1 MCSSMRFAIAFLLI
15 FFFLTPSAAP
25 AQSPAPGRTA
35 ELIRAVLVQIQ
46 LQMRDDPA
54 GARARLAEAHDAYA
68 SMSPTIARYAPD
80 ADARA
85 RAGFT
90 DAEQALTTGDAPAF
104 AVARSH
110 IWMAILAGGYDVV
123 VGSLRAEDAR
133 TAQQWLAVREFRHAT
148 RFSRPNADAAR
159 AVHDAATQAI
169 PAADAIPAVQADLL
183 DTYQARLNEALQT
196 LSAADQRGFASRR
209 AEAAALAEGYFA
221 ILAPVYA
228 EQRGNAAADA
238 ARTAFARLRQAA
250 QAGDDLAV
258 PLDAVQQALRGFRAA
273 PLSPAEQKRRT
284 GQMLRF
290 LQLVPIEYE
299 RGVRNG
305 QVTIDLEIRE
315 AITFHAGAFAAFT
328 DLRDLL
334 EQRDAA
340 LTERVAGQFGALG
353 AMLAN
358 AGNRSAVADP
368 EAVRTSTTA
377 LLTDLATLLPQ
388 EWQKQDS
395 GADFDVIRTA
405 LDQMEQA
412 VRAGEY
418 ELAESARL
426 EAYAIMEIGPEV
438 KLIAFAPQYKPVI
451 EGYFWYGQGE
461 RKGLAYLIERRAAP
475 AEIAATRA
483 ALDQAL
489 AEAEQALAG
498 KNAPGAIA
506 TNAAVI
512 VFREGLEAVLI
523 LASLMGS
530 LKVGAQRR
538 FRTPLWIGTALALG
552 ATVATWVLAQGAL
565 MAMARFGE
573 TLEAIVSLI
582 AIAVLLLITN
592 WFFHDVYWKDWM
604 ASFHQQKKRILSGQA
619 GQWLGLITLGFASIY
634 REGFETVLFLQALT
648 LEGDMTVVFA
658 GVAIGLLLTLLV
670 GLAVFVMQAKLPH
683 KKMLIV
689 TGVLI
694 GAVLLQM
701 VGNTVNVLQV
711 IGWLPIHPIRW
722 LELPYWTGFWFGLY
736 PTWEG
741 IGFQAAAAIFVIG
754 SYYLAEY
761 MQRRE
766 RRMALAA
773 SAASNPVR
781 KA

>member
-1 MCSSMRFAIAFLLI
+1 MRLLSFLVIALVLTRYVSM
-15 FFFLTPSAAP
+15 P
-25 AQSPAPGRTA
+25 SPAYGQLQAPGQTA
-35 ELIRAVLVQIQ
+35 EQIRVALLQAQ
-46 LQMRDDPA
+46 LHLRDDRS
-54 GARARLAEAHDAYA
+54 GARTRLEEAQKAYD
-68 SMSPTIARYAPD
+68 SLSPTISAYESG

-85 RAGFT
+85 RAGFE
-90 DAEQALTTGDAPAF
+90 AARKALADEDRLSF
-104 AVARSH
+104 AAARSQ
-110 IWMAILAGGYDVV
+110 IWTSTLAGGYGVV
-123 VGSLRAEDAR
+123 IGALRAGDAH

-159 AVHDAATQAI
+159 AVHDAAAHTI
-169 PAADAIPAVQADLL
+169 PAADAVPVVQADLL
-183 DTYQARLNEALQT
+183 DTYQARLNEALMT
-196 LSAADQRGFASRR
+196 LRVAERQGFAERR
-209 AEAAALAEGYFA
+209 AELAALVEGYFA
-221 ILAPVYA
+221 ILAPSYT
-228 EQRGNAAADA
+228 EQRGVQFASTL
-238 ARTAFARLRQAA
+238 REAFARLRQAA
-250 QAGDDLAV
+250 QTGNELEESLETV
-258 PLDAVQQALRGFRAA
+258 ETMLRGFRAA
-273 PLSPAEQKRRT
+273 PLTPAEQKRRS
-284 GQMLRF
+284 GQMIRF
-290 LQLVPIEYE
+290 LRLVPVEYE

-340 LTERVAGQFGALG
+340 LTEQVARQFDTLG
-353 AMLAN
+353 TMLAN
-358 AGNRSAVADP
+358 TGNRTAVTDP
-368 EAVRTSTTA
+368 LVVQAATTA
-377 LLTDLATLLPQ
+377 LLSDLATLLPQ
-388 EWQKQDS
+388 EWQKQDAS
-395 GADFDVIRTA
+395 ADFDVIRTA

-412 VRAGEY
+412 VKAGEY
-418 ELAESARL
+418 TLAESARL
-426 EAYAIMEIGPEV
+426 DAYAIMEIGPEA
-438 KLIAFAPQYKPVI
+438 KLIAFAPQHKPII
-451 EGYFWYGQGE
+451 EGLFWYGQGE
-461 RKGLAYLIERRAAP
+461 HKGLAYLIEQRAP
-475 AEIAATRA
+475 LAEIAATRA

-489 AEAEQALAG
+489 AEAEKALAG
-498 KNAPGAIA
+498 SNAPGAIV

-538 FRTPLWIGTALALG
+538 FRMPLWIGAALAFV
-552 ATVATWVLAQGAL
+552 ATVITWVLAQNAL

-604 ASFHQQKKRILSGQA
+604 SSFHQRKKRILSGRA
-619 GQWLGLITLGFASIY
+619 GQWIGLITLGFASIY

-648 LEGDMTVVFA
+648 LEGSLSIVFA
-658 GVAIGLLLTLLV
+658 GVAIGLVLTLFI

-683 KKMLIV
+683 KKMLII
-689 TGVLI
+689 TGILI

-701 VGNTVNVLQV
+701 VGHTVNVLQV
-711 IGWLPIHPIRW
+711 IGWMPIHPIRW

-741 IGFQAAAAIFVIG
+741 IGLQATAAIFVIG

-761 MQRRE
+761 MHRRE
-766 RRMALAA
+766 RRTAVATGA
-773 SAASNPVR
+773 VSHHTR
-781 KA
+781 HT

>member
-1 MCSSMRFAIAFLLI
+1 MRYLLRSVVALI
-15 FFFLTPSAAP
+15 LALVLLAP
-25 AQSPAPGRTA
+25 YGVLAQSLAPGQIA
-35 ELIRAVLVQIQ
+35 EQIRAALVQVQ

-54 GARARLAEAHDAYA
+54 GARARLAEVQDSYA
-68 SMSPTIARYAPD
+68 ALAPTIATDAPD
-80 ADARA
+80 ADTRA
-85 RAGFT
+85 RVGFM
-90 DAEQALTTGDAPAF
+90 DAERALAADDAPAF
-104 AVARSH
+104 AAARAR
-110 IWMAILAGGYDVV
+110 IWTALLAGGYSVV
-123 VGSLRAEDAR
+123 LGSLHNGDAS
-133 TAQQWLAVREFRHAT
+133 TAQQWLTVREFRHAT
-148 RFSRPNADAAR
+148 RFSRPNADSSR
-159 AVHDAATQAI
+159 AVYDAAMQTI
-169 PAADAIPAVQADLL
+169 PATDALPAVQADLL

-196 LSAADQRGFASRR
+196 LSVVDRQGFATRR

-221 ILAPVYA
+221 ILAPAYA
-228 EQRGNAAADA
+228 EQRGNAATDVVRA
-238 ARTAFARLRQAA
+238 AFVRLREAA
-250 QAGDDLAV
+250 LAGADIAAPLATV
-258 PLDAVQQALRGFRAA
+258 DQMLRGFRAA
-273 PLSPAEQKRRT
+273 PLSPAEQQRRT
-284 GQMLRF
+284 GQMMRF
-290 LQLVPIEYE
+290 LQLVPVEYE

-340 LTERVAGQFGALG
+340 LTERVAAQFDILG
-353 AMLAN
+353 TMLAN

-368 EAVRTSTTA
+368 EAVRTSTTT
-377 LLTDLATLLPQ
+377 LLSDLAALLPQ

-395 GADFDVIRTA
+395 GADFDVIRAA

-412 VRAGEY
+412 VWAGEY
-418 ELAESARL
+418 ALAESARL

-438 KLIAFAPQYKPVI
+438 KLIAFAPQYKPII
-451 EGYFWYGQGE
+451 EGYFWYGQGD
-461 RKGLAYLIERRAAP
+461 RKGLAYLIEQHAAP
-475 AEIAATRA
+475 AEIAATRT

-489 AEAEQALAG
+489 AEAEQTLAG
-498 KNAPGAIA
+498 KNAPGAISI
-506 TNAAVI
+506 NAAVI

-530 LKVGAQRR
+530 LKIGAQRR
-538 FRTPLWIGTALALG
+538 FRIPLWIGTALAFV
-552 ATVATWVLAQGAL
+552 ATVVTWVLAQEAL

-604 ASFHQQKKRILSGQA
+604 ANFHQQKKRILSDQA

-648 LEGDMTVVFA
+648 LEGDLTVVFA
-658 GVAIGLLLTLLV
+658 GVIIGLLLTLLV
-670 GLAVFVMQAKLPH
+670 GLAVFLMQVKLPH

-689 TGVLI
+689 TGILI

-722 LELPYWTGFWFGLY
+722 LELPYWMGFWFGLY

-741 IGFQAAAAIFVIG
+741 IGLQAAAAIFVIG

-761 MQRRE
+761 MQQRE
-766 RRMALAA
+766 HRIALAA
-773 SAASNPVR
+773 DAASSSIR

>member
-1 MCSSMRFAIAFLLI
+1 MKTLPNSNMIWRGFGWLLLI
-15 FFFLTPSAAP
+15 MAMCHLGVAGVY
-25 AQSPAPGRTA
+25 AQSPAPGQIA
-35 ELIRAVLVQIQ
+35 ERIRATLVQIQ
-46 LQMRDDPA
+46 VNA
-54 GARARLAEAHDAYA
+54 ANLATAQDQLAALRREYSLLAT
-68 SMSPTIARYAPD
+68 TIARYAPT
-80 ADARA
+80 ADAAAQR
-85 RAGFT
+85 GF
-90 DAEQALTTGDAPAF
+90 DAAEQALAAADLPRFAAARAEIWTALLNGGYAVVTGALQAGDAA
-104 AVARSH
+104 
-110 IWMAILAGGYDVV
+110 
-123 VGSLRAEDAR
+123 
-133 TAQQWLAVREFRHAT
+133 TAQQWLPVREFRHAN
-148 RFSRPNADAAR
+148 RFARPNADATKAVR
-159 AVHDAATQAI
+159 AAVTGDLAPATALAA
-169 PAADAIPAVQADLL
+169 VKADLL
-183 DTYQARLNEALQT
+183 DTYQARLAEALAT
-196 LSAADQRGFASRR
+196 IAIADQQGFTTRR
-209 AEAAALAEGYFA
+209 AEAAALAAGYFA
-221 ILAPVYA
+221 ILLPAYT
-228 EQRGNAAADA
+228 EQRGAAAA
-238 ARTAFARLRQAA
+238 TTA
-250 QAGDDLAV
+250 QAIFAEL
-258 PLDAVQQALRGFRAA
+258 QQAALRGAPISLPLAQAQEALRNFRAA
-273 PLSPAEQKRRT
+273 PLSPAEQVRRS

-315 AITFHAGAFAAFT
+315 AITFHAGALAAFT

-340 LTERVAGQFGALG
+340 LATTIADRFAELG
-353 AMLAN
+353 TMLAN
-358 AGNRSAVADP
+358 AGNRSAIADP
-368 EAVRTSTTA
+368 TTIRTTTEA
-377 LLTDLATLLPQ
+377 LLTDLRKLLPP

-395 GADFDVIRTA
+395 GADFDVIRSA
-405 LDQMEQA
+405 LDQMENA

-418 ELAESARL
+418 ALAESARL
-426 EAYAIMEIGPEV
+426 EAYAIMEIGPEA
-438 KLIAFAPQYKPVI
+438 KLIAFAPQYKPII
-451 EGYFWYGQGE
+451 EGYFWYGQNE
-461 RKGLAYLIERRAAP
+461 HKGLAYLIERQAPP

-483 ALDQAL
+483 ALDRVL

-498 KNAPGAIA
+498 SNAPLAIT

-530 LKVGAQRR
+530 LKTPAQRR
-538 FRTPLWIGTALALG
+538 FRQPLWFGAGLAML
-552 ATVATWVLAQGAL
+552 ATVLTWLLAQGAL

-604 ASFHQQKKRILSGQA
+604 ASFHQQKKHILGSQT
-619 GQWLGLITLGFASIY
+619 GQWLGLIMLGFASIY

-648 LEGDMTVVFA
+648 LEGTITVVLL
-658 GVAIGLLLTLLV
+658 GVGIGLALTLLV

-683 KKMLIV
+683 KKMLIA
-689 TGVLI
+689 TGILI

-701 VGNTVNVLQV
+701 VGHTVNVLQV

-741 IGFQAAAAIFVIG
+741 IGLQAAAAIFVIG

-766 RRMALAA
+766 RQHYALAG
-773 SAASNPVR
+773 
-781 KA
+781 